1 MSIPGSAGR
10 RRSKAGERGG
20 ALLAVLWISAA
31 LTAIAFSV
39 SATVRSETE
48 RAGNSTDGLRAAY
61 LASGSVERAIQWMCW
76 GPQYRQP
83 DGKPLFYEW
92 KMPRL
97 AMSFPTG
104 DAVVEMI
111 PESAKMNINQAPAE
125 DIARVIAAI
134 SGDAGQ
140 AQQIAA
146 AIVDWR
152 GGGSGPFDALYA
164 ALDPTFQARHSS
176 IQEIE
181 ELLDVQGVTP
191 ELFYGN
197 YVADAQGRLYASGG
211 LRDCFSVW
219 GSLGPFDVNTAAPA
233 LLLALGVPADGVA
246 AIMRQRQIAPFT
258 KMTDVSALGV
268 SAPRLAIG
276 GNVIWT
282 LRGVARLRR
291 PDGSPSEV
299 VRSAAAVVKIL
310 DPMYYPGNPVHVI
323 RWYDDAWS
331 ENEIAPP
338 AALMGAPG
346 Q

>member
-20 ALLAVLWISAA
+20 PLLAELWNSAA

-39 SATVRSETE
+39 SATVRTETE

-61 LASGSVERAIQWMCW
+61 LASGSVERAIQWICW

-152 GGGSGPFDALYA
+152 GGGW
-164 ALDPTFQARHSS
+164 ARSTRFMRPS
-176 IQEIE
+176 IR
-181 ELLDVQGVTP
+181 
-191 ELFYGN
+191 LF
-197 YVADAQGRLYASGG
+197 
-211 LRDCFSVW
+211 
-219 GSLGPFDVNTAAPA
+219 
-233 LLLALGVPADGVA
+233 
-246 AIMRQRQIAPFT
+246 
-258 KMTDVSALGV
+258 
-268 SAPRLAIG
+268 RLAIRLFRRSR
-276 GNVIWT
+276 NCWTCRASHPSFFTATT
-282 LRGVARLRR
+282 LRTRR
-291 PDGSPSEV
+291 AGCTQ
-299 VRSAAAVVKIL
+299 AAAFATAFRCGAVWV
-310 DPMYYPGNPVHVI
+310 
-323 RWYDDAWS
+323 R
-331 ENEIAPP
+331 
-338 AALMGAPG
+338 LM
-346 Q
+346 